1 MPANREARFVL
12 VALHM
17 ETETSALALD
27 DLTEIIIGCAMTVHS
42 TLGPG
47 LLESVYRDCLV
58 IELTMR
64 GIRVEVEVRVPIIYR
79 GRRVKNDLKID
90 LRVDGRVVVEAKAA
104 ERLHPVHLAQVIT
117 YLKLTDCPAGLLLNF
132 NSTSIRAGL
141 RRLDRPDIYAAKQAA
156 KKGRRENGQC

>member
-1 MPANREARFVL
+1 MQ
-12 VALHM
+12 
-17 ETETSALALD
+17 SSQLALD
-27 DLTEIIIGCAMTVHS
+27 DLTELIIGCAMTVHS

-79 GRRVKNDLKID
+79 GRRVRNDLKVD

-104 ERLHPVHLAQVIT
+104 ERLQPVHLAQVIT
-117 YLKLTDCPAGLLLNF
+117 YL
-132 NSTSIRAGL
+132 NSPTVP
-141 RRLDRPDIYAAKQAA
+141 LDS
-156 KKGRRENGQC
+156 C